1 MTDIPQ
7 PATEPS
13 GEESKLSPIA
23 QELPRETEAPEA
35 IPYVISFA
43 NYKSNLCEIV
53 GLGKNKGN
61 KALYILK
68 EIGTKVFSRADFQRH
83 NIRTDGI
90 TNTGEYR
97 KLYNGL
103 GPDIE
108 VRELFL
114 QGTGRIFYFDIEP
127 ERMLYIVA
135 IRENHFELNKVR
147 R

>member
-1 MTDIPQ
+1 MTDIPK

-13 GEESKLSPIA
+13 DEENKLSQIA
-23 QELPRETEAPEA
+23 QELPQDTEAPEA

-43 NYKSNLCEIV
+43 RYKSKLCEID

-61 KALYILK
+61 KVLSILK
-68 EIGTKVFSRADFQRH
+68 EIGVKVFSRADFQRH

-90 TNTGEYR
+90 ANAGEYK

-103 GPDIE
+103 APDVE

-127 ERMLYIVA
+127 ERILYLVA
-135 IRENHFELNKVR
+135 IRENHFETDKVR

>member
-1 MTDIPQ
+1 MTDIPK

-13 GEESKLSPIA
+13 DEQNKLSQIA

-43 NYKSNLCEIV
+43 KYNEKLCEISE
-53 GLGKNKGN
+53 LSKNKGK
-61 KALYILK
+61 KALFVLK
-68 EIGTKVFSRADFQRH
+68 EIGTKVFSRADFQQH
-83 NIRTDGI
+83 NIKTDGI
-90 TNTGEYR
+90 ANSGEYK

-114 QGTGRIFYFDIEP
+114 QDTGRIFYFDIEP
-127 ERMLYIVA
+127 ERILYIVA
-135 IRENHFELNKVR
+135 IRENHFEINKVR

>member
-7 PATEPS
+7 PVTEPS
-13 GEESKLSPIA
+13 DEENKLSQIA
-23 QELPRETEAPEA
+23 QELPQDTEAPEA

-43 NYKSNLCEIV
+43 RYKNKLCEID

-61 KALYILK
+61 KALSILK
-68 EIGTKVFSRADFQRH
+68 EIGTKVHSRADFQRH

-90 TNTGEYR
+90 ANTGEYK

-103 GPDIE
+103 APDVE

-135 IRENHFELNKVR
+135 IRENHFETDKVR